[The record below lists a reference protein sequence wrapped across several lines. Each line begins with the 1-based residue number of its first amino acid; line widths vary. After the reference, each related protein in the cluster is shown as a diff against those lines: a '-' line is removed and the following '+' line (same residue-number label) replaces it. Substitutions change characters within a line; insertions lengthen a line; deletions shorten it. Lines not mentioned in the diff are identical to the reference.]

1 MPTQHT
7 RAAGPAWTLV
17 QSASSKWRTA
27 SQRPSLTQKLR
38 YRTLQRGDAVSLHG
52 AAEAFGPSLA
62 SADAHWHW
70 RCEEEGDCHNE
81 LLWQLSAK
89 NLELHSSTSSAG
101 SGIAAGHAQ
110 ASATRSSP
118 STPPGPDLLTAKA
131 PPARS
136 PDAASKCPWLTRWL
150 LAHVRFHRE
159 GASTGGR
166 KQMCGAVHHTPRPPP
181 ASESA

>member
-1 MPTQHT
+1 MAPGANTTHT
-7 RAAGPAWTLV
+7 RRRPRVDILV

-62 SADAHWHW
+62 SANAHWHW
-70 RCEEEGDCHNE
+70 RLRRGGGLPQYFVARSAKILLGSSCHN
-81 LLWQLSAK
+81 
-89 NLELHSSTSSAG
+89 NGSS
-101 SGIAAGHAQ
+101 IAAGHAQ

-118 STPPGPDLLTAKA
+118 VDAARPRPPNRKG

-166 KQMCGAVHHTPRPPP
+166 KQMCGAVHHTQP
-181 ASESA
+181 SDL